1 MGTIPGRIEP
11 VFLNGGSAVAE
22 NIVRLFAGRANTP
35 PLLEGVIEIAA
46 STSTNEFP
54 RNRGCDHGDSITVQG
69 NTQRFQGG
77 RGRRGLWFVRG
88 KLPRN
93 VLGPWIRPRR
103 AGVGWVWPA
112 AATDLTARLA
122 NALLGRH
129 KCVPLAA
136 DLVPRVQRIPSP
148 PFPLLPNF
156 LPYRNF
162 YFFYFNFFLEGRKGE
177 LFEILKVFFT

>member
-77 RGRRGLWFVRG
+77 RGRRGSLVRS
-88 KLPRN
+88 RE
-93 VLGPWIRPRR
+93 VAAERPRPVNKTEEGGGWLGLACGGNGSNGK
-103 AGVGWVWPA
+103 AG
-112 AATDLTARLA
+112 
-122 NALLGRH
+122 
-129 KCVPLAA
+129 
-136 DLVPRVQRIPSP
+136 
-148 PFPLLPNF
+148 
-156 LPYRNF
+156 
-162 YFFYFNFFLEGRKGE
+162 
-177 LFEILKVFFT
+177 